1 MITLHEEGVF
11 LTKEGPKAQGP
22 VSPAE
27 GRARTLAWRILQAHS
42 SSGDPEKL
50 RIRFDAMAS
59 HDITYVGIVQQARA
73 SGMKEFPIPYALT
86 NCHNSLCAVGATI
99 NEDDHV
105 FGLSAAKKYG
115 GIYVPA
121 NQSVI
126 HSYAREQLAGCGKMI
141 LGSDSHTRYG
151 ALGTMAVG
159 EGGPELAKQ
168 LLKNTWD
175 IAYPKVVLVYL
186 SGKPKQGVGPH
197 DVAIALV
204 KATFASGFVNN
215 CVLEF
220 AGPGVKDLP
229 IDFRNGIDVMTTETT
244 CLSSIW
250 ETDGETEGFYQA
262 HGRQEEY
269 KELHPEDGAWYDKY
283 IEIDLSKAEPM
294 IALPFHPSNAWTIRE
309 FLDSAP
315 EILAQVEADAQK
327 RFPKAN
333 VKLTDKVHDG
343 GVWADQ
349 GVIAGC
355 AGGLFDN
362 ITEAADILRG
372 QSCGDG
378 YFVLDVY
385 PTSVPV
391 SLELTKN
398 GATADLLQSGAIIKP
413 SFCGPCFGAGDVPAN
428 NGLSLR
434 HTTRNFPN
442 REGSKPGEGQF
453 AAVCLMDARSIA
465 ATAAN
470 GGKITPATE
479 FDYETSRREYHF
491 DKGVYGKRV
500 YNGFGKPQPETELI
514 LGPNITDWPKMQPLT
529 DNLLLELAAVLR
541 DPVTTTDELIPS
553 GETSSYR
560 SNPLRL
566 AEFTLSRREP
576 AYVGRAKA
584 VAEQEAGRR
593 AGKTPEKLQK
603 LLERAENCRYADEKA
618 KMEEHLSGSL
628 NEKQLAALKRW
639 PVTAENTQFGSCV
652 FANKPGDG
660 SAREQ
665 AASCQKVLGGFAN
678 ICYSFATKRYR
689 SNCIN
694 WGILPFTLDQGTD
707 FPYEAG
713 DCVFVPNIREAI
725 RAGKKE
731 IPAKVLKADG
741 TTAEITLHV
750 DGLTD
755 DEREI
760 ILDGCLMNY
769 YAKKADPR
777 LRTLPIDAGR
787 EELIGLL
794 EDWTELLAEEKYAEA
809 LSMFLPDYSAA
820 DWTPELLE
828 STVYGYGCGGY
839 TREEAAAEFGSADFK
854 VTSLKD
860 SPDREEIHKAIDI
873 SSDYG
878 WMGQDDIAV
887 IHYDKL
893 PLNGKPS
900 DLTARFFV
908 RKLDSKTITL
918 AFIDLH
924 VM

>member
-1 MITLHEEGVF
+1 MMTLHDEGIF
-11 LTKEGPKAQGP
+11 LVNGAPSAQAP
-22 VSPAE
+22 VSPEE
-27 GRARTLAWRILQAHS
+27 GRRQTMAWNILQAHNT
-42 SSGDPEKL
+42 SGDPDNLK
-50 RIRFDAMAS
+50 IRFDAMLS
-59 HDITYVGIVQQARA
+59 HDITYVGIIQQARA

-86 NCHNSLCAVGATI
+86 NCHNSLCAVGGTI

-126 HSYAREQLAGCGKMI
+126 HSYGREQMAKCGAMI

-175 IAYPKVVLVYL
+175 VKYPKVVLVYL
-186 SGKPKQGVGPH
+186 TGAPRHGIGPH

-220 AGPGVKDLP
+220 TGPGIASLP

-250 ETDGETEGFYQA
+250 ETDEVTQGFYQA
-262 HGRQEEY
+262 HQRPEDY
-269 KELHPEDGAWYDKY
+269 RELHPGQNAYYDKY
-283 IEIDLSKAEPM
+283 IELDLGKIESM
-294 IALPFHPSNAWTIRE
+294 IALPFHPSNAWTIHE
-309 FLDSAP
+309 FLENAED
-315 EILAQVEADAQK
+315 ILESLEADAQK
-327 RFPKAN
+327 RFPKA
-333 VKLTDKVHDG
+333 KVSLMNKIHDG

-362 ITEAADILRG
+362 IDEAADILRG
-372 QSCGDG
+372 GSCGNG
-378 YFVLDVY
+378 YFTLDVY

-391 SLELTKN
+391 SLELTKT
-398 GATADLLQSGAIIKP
+398 GATAALLEAGAVIKP
-413 SFCGPCFGAGDVPAN
+413 SFCGPCFGAGDVPSH

-453 AAVCLMDARSIA
+453 AGVCLMDARSIA
-465 ATAAN
+465 ATALN
-470 GGKITPATE
+470 GGKITAATDI
-479 FDYETSRREYHF
+479 DYTPVHHEYHF
-491 DKGVYGKRV
+491 DKGVYDRRL
-500 YNGFGKPQPETELI
+500 YYGFGKADPSVELI
-514 LGPNITDWPKMQPLT
+514 MGPNITDWPKMQPLAE
-529 DNLLLELAAVLR
+529 NLLVELAAVLH

-584 VAEQEAGRR
+584 VAEVESARLAG
-593 AGKTPEKLQK
+593 EKPLQMK
-603 LLERAENCRYADEKA
+603 SILDKVGDGETL
-618 KMEEHLSGSL
+618 ME
-628 NEKQLAALKRW
+628 
-639 PVTAENTQFGSCV
+639 TTQFGSCV

-678 ICYSFATKRYR
+678 ICYEFATKRYR

-694 WGILPFTLDQGTD
+694 WGILPFTIDKEISFT
-707 FPYEAG
+707 YENG
-713 DCVFVPNIREAI
+713 DCVFVPGIRKAIEA
-725 RAGKKE
+725 GME
-731 IPAKVLKADG
+731 DIPAKVIRSGG
-741 TTAEITLHV
+741 TVEDLLLHV
-750 DGLTD
+750 RGLTA
-755 DEREI
+755 DEKEI

-769 YAKKADPR
+769 YAKH
-777 LRTLPIDAGR
+777 
-787 EELIGLL
+787 
-794 EDWTELLAEEKYAEA
+794 
-809 LSMFLPDYSAA
+809 S
-820 DWTPELLE
+820 
-828 STVYGYGCGGY
+828 
-839 TREEAAAEFGSADFK
+839 
-854 VTSLKD
+854 
-860 SPDREEIHKAIDI
+860 
-873 SSDYG
+873 
-878 WMGQDDIAV
+878 
-887 IHYDKL
+887 
-893 PLNGKPS
+893 
-900 DLTARFFV
+900 
-908 RKLDSKTITL
+908 
-918 AFIDLH
+918 
-924 VM
+924 

>member
-1 MITLHEEGVF
+1 MMTLHDEGIF
-11 LTKEGPKAQGP
+11 LVNGAPSAQAP
-22 VSPAE
+22 VSPEE
-27 GRARTLAWRILQAHS
+27 GRRQTMAWNILQAHNT
-42 SSGDPEKL
+42 SGDPDNLK
-50 RIRFDAMAS
+50 IRFDAMLS
-59 HDITYVGIVQQARA
+59 HDITYVGIIQQARA

-86 NCHNSLCAVGATI
+86 NCHNSLCAVGGTI

-126 HSYAREQLAGCGKMI
+126 HSYGREQMAKCGAMI

-175 IAYPKVVLVYL
+175 VKYPKVVLVYL
-186 SGKPKQGVGPH
+186 TGAPRHGIGPH

-220 AGPGVKDLP
+220 TGPGIASLP

-250 ETDGETEGFYQA
+250 ETDEVTQGFYQA
-262 HGRQEEY
+262 HQRPEDY
-269 KELHPEDGAWYDKY
+269 RELHPGQNAYYDKY
-283 IEIDLSKAEPM
+283 IELDLGKIESM
-294 IALPFHPSNAWTIRE
+294 IALPFHPSNAWTIHE
-309 FLDSAP
+309 FLENAED
-315 EILAQVEADAQK
+315 ILESLEADAQK
-327 RFPKAN
+327 RFPKA
-333 VKLTDKVHDG
+333 KVSLMNKIHDG

-362 ITEAADILRG
+362 IDEAADILRG
-372 QSCGDG
+372 GSCGNG
-378 YFVLDVY
+378 YFTLDVY

-391 SLELTKN
+391 SLELTKT
-398 GATADLLQSGAIIKP
+398 GATAALLEAGAVIKP
-413 SFCGPCFGAGDVPAN
+413 SFCGPCFGAGDVPSH

-453 AAVCLMDARSIA
+453 AGVCLMDARSIA
-465 ATAAN
+465 ATARN
-470 GGKITPATE
+470 GGKITAATDI
-479 FDYETSRREYHF
+479 DYTPVHHEYHF
-491 DKGVYGKRV
+491 DKGVYDRRL
-500 YNGFGKPQPETELI
+500 YYGFGKADPSVDLI
-514 LGPNITDWPKMQPLT
+514 MGPNITDWPKMQPLAE
-529 DNLLLELAAVLR
+529 NLLVELAAVLH

-584 VAEQEAGRR
+584 VAEVESARLAG
-593 AGKTPEKLQK
+593 EKPLQMK
-603 LLERAENCRYADEKA
+603 SILDKVGDGETL
-618 KMEEHLSGSL
+618 ME
-628 NEKQLAALKRW
+628 
-639 PVTAENTQFGSCV
+639 TTQFGSCV

-678 ICYSFATKRYR
+678 ICYEFATKRYR

-694 WGILPFTLDQGTD
+694 WGILPFTIDKEISFT
-707 FPYEAG
+707 YENG
-713 DCVFVPNIREAI
+713 DCVFVPGIRKAIEA
-725 RAGKKE
+725 GME
-731 IPAKVLKADG
+731 DIPAKVIRSGG
-741 TTAEITLHV
+741 TVEDLLLHV
-750 DGLTD
+750 RGLTA
-755 DEREI
+755 DEKEI

-769 YAKKADPR
+769 YAKH
-777 LRTLPIDAGR
+777 
-787 EELIGLL
+787 
-794 EDWTELLAEEKYAEA
+794 
-809 LSMFLPDYSAA
+809 S
-820 DWTPELLE
+820 
-828 STVYGYGCGGY
+828 
-839 TREEAAAEFGSADFK
+839 
-854 VTSLKD
+854 
-860 SPDREEIHKAIDI
+860 
-873 SSDYG
+873 
-878 WMGQDDIAV
+878 
-887 IHYDKL
+887 
-893 PLNGKPS
+893 
-900 DLTARFFV
+900 
-908 RKLDSKTITL
+908 
-918 AFIDLH
+918 
-924 VM
+924 

>member
-1 MITLHEEGVF
+1 MMTLHDEGIF
-11 LTKEGPKAQGP
+11 LVNGAPSAQAP
-22 VSPAE
+22 VSPEE
-27 GRARTLAWRILQAHS
+27 GRRQTMAWNILQAHNT
-42 SSGDPEKL
+42 SGDPDNLK
-50 RIRFDAMAS
+50 IRFDAMLS
-59 HDITYVGIVQQARA
+59 HDITYVGIIQQARA

-86 NCHNSLCAVGATI
+86 NCHNSLCAVGGTI

-126 HSYAREQLAGCGKMI
+126 HSYGREQMAKCGAMI

-175 IAYPKVVLVYL
+175 VKYPKVVLVYL
-186 SGKPKQGVGPH
+186 TGAPRHGIGPH

-220 AGPGVKDLP
+220 AGPGIASLP

-250 ETDGETEGFYQA
+250 ETDGVTQGFYQA
-262 HGRQEEY
+262 HQRPEDY
-269 KELHPEDGAWYDKY
+269 RELHPGNGAYYDKY
-283 IEIDLSKAEPM
+283 IELDLSKIESM
-294 IALPFHPSNAWTIRE
+294 IALPFHPSNAWTIHE
-309 FLDSAP
+309 FLENAED
-315 EILAQVEADAQK
+315 ILANLEADARK
-327 RFPKAN
+327 RFPKA
-333 VKLTDKVHDG
+333 KVSLMNKIHDG

-362 ITEAADILRG
+362 IDEAADILRG
-372 QSCGDG
+372 GSCGNG
-378 YFVLDVY
+378 YFTLDVY

-391 SLELTKN
+391 SLELTKT
-398 GATADLLQSGAIIKP
+398 GATAALLEAGAVIKP
-413 SFCGPCFGAGDVPAN
+413 SFCGPCFGAGDVPSH

-453 AAVCLMDARSIA
+453 AGVCLMDARSIA
-465 ATAAN
+465 ATARN
-470 GGKITPATE
+470 GGRITAATDM
-479 FDYETSRREYHF
+479 DYTPVHHEYHF
-491 DKGVYGKRV
+491 DKGVYDRRL
-500 YNGFGKPQPETELI
+500 YYGFGKADPSVELI
-514 LGPNITDWPKMQPLT
+514 MGPNITDWPKMQPLAE
-529 DNLLLELAAVLR
+529 NLLVELAAVLH

-584 VAEQEAGRR
+584 VAEVEAARLT
-593 AGKTPEKLQK
+593 GKNPLQLK
-603 LLERAENCRYADEKA
+603 SILDKVGDGETL
-618 KMEEHLSGSL
+618 ME
-628 NEKQLAALKRW
+628 
-639 PVTAENTQFGSCV
+639 TTQFGSCV

-678 ICYSFATKRYR
+678 ICYEFATKRYR

-694 WGILPFTLDQGTD
+694 WGILPFTIDKEISFT
-707 FPYEAG
+707 YENG
-713 DCVFVPNIREAI
+713 DCVFVPGIRKAI
-725 RAGKKE
+725 EEGVE
-731 IPAKVLKADG
+731 DIPAKVIRSGGAVEDLL
-741 TTAEITLHV
+741 LHV
-750 DGLTD
+750 RSLTE
-755 DEREI
+755 DEKEI

-769 YAKKADPR
+769 YAKH
-777 LRTLPIDAGR
+777 
-787 EELIGLL
+787 
-794 EDWTELLAEEKYAEA
+794 
-809 LSMFLPDYSAA
+809 S
-820 DWTPELLE
+820 
-828 STVYGYGCGGY
+828 
-839 TREEAAAEFGSADFK
+839 
-854 VTSLKD
+854 
-860 SPDREEIHKAIDI
+860 
-873 SSDYG
+873 
-878 WMGQDDIAV
+878 
-887 IHYDKL
+887 
-893 PLNGKPS
+893 
-900 DLTARFFV
+900 
-908 RKLDSKTITL
+908 
-918 AFIDLH
+918 
-924 VM
+924 